1 MLLMLTTMV
10 MLTIILHLML
20 IMWPRLTP
28 ENIITA
34 PKCKIIQEDKENQ
47 TFHVIKKVV
56 NGQGDAA

>member
-1 MLLMLTTMV
+1 
-10 MLTIILHLML
+10 ML